1 VTVGAT
7 VQAGAD
13 TFEGASRVDVP
24 VVNWDGIRAI
34 SAAAVCALL
43 PLPPPSPPPPSP
55 DGALK
60 RPAGEPSQPGSEPKV
75 PKTSN
80 PVLDAWANAASRA
93 PAAGGGATGNG
104 VGSGSGLTHGDRGG
118 NLT

>member
-80 PVLDAWANAASRA
+80 PVLDAWANAAPRA
-93 PAAGGGATGNG
+93 AAAGGGATGNG